1 MSNVENEQ
9 KEPKRCLSKYFQQT
23 NKDEFD
29 SKHKEHHLRKREGKT
44 DRIFGKEEVSP
55 RLSEKGPVLCSDSND
70 LTKVGRGEDGISS
83 KQDFV
88 IDIEQ
93 KLEFADY
100 DRSSLELAQFLLGK
114 ILCRIDN
121 GKLLCGEIVETEAY
135 TGINDKA
142 CHAFGGKRTKR
153 TEPMYMPAGT
163 SYVYSIYGMYYCL
176 NISSADEGGCALIRS
191 LEPKQGIVVLLF
203 L

>member
-1 MSNVENEQ
+1 MSNVENEH
-9 KEPKRCLSKYFQQT
+9 KESERYLSKYFHQI
-23 NKDEFD
+23 NKHEFG
-29 SKHKEHHLRKREGKT
+29 SKHKERHLSKREGEINK
-44 DRIFGKEEVSP
+44 IFGKEEVCPS
-55 RLSEKGPVLCSDSND
+55 LSKKEPVLSSDSND
-70 LTKVGRGEDGISS
+70 VGSNNDRISS

-88 IDIEQ
+88 IDSKQ
-93 KLEFADY
+93 KLKFADY
-100 DRSSLELAQFLLGK
+100 DRSSLELAPFLLGK

-153 TEPMYMPAGT
+153 TEPVYMPAGT

-191 LEPKQGIVVLLF
+191 LEPKEGLVVLLF

>member
-1 MSNVENEQ
+1 MCPS
-9 KEPKRCLSKYFQQT
+9 LSK
-23 NKDEFD
+23 
-29 SKHKEHHLRKREGKT
+29 RE
-44 DRIFGKEEVSP
+44 
-55 RLSEKGPVLCSDSND
+55 PVLSRNSSDT
-70 LTKVGRGEDGISS
+70 TKVGSNKDRISS

-88 IDIEQ
+88 IDTKQ
-93 KLEFADY
+93 KLKFADY
-100 DRSSLELAQFLLGK
+100 DRSSLELAPFLLGK
-114 ILCRIDN
+114 ILCRIDS

-153 TEPMYMPAGT
+153 TEPVYMPAGT

-191 LEPKQGIVVLLF
+191 LEPKEGIVVLLF

>member
-1 MSNVENEQ
+1 MSNVENEH
-9 KEPKRCLSKYFQQT
+9 KESKRYLSKYFQQI
-23 NKDEFD
+23 NKDEFVI
-29 SKHKEHHLRKREGKT
+29 KHKKRHLRKRKGKT
-44 DRIFGKEEVSP
+44 DKIFAKEQVSP
-55 RLSEKGPVLCSDSND
+55 SLPEKEPVLGSDSNGT
-70 LTKVGRGEDGISS
+70 TKVGNNEDRTSS

-88 IDIEQ
+88 IDTEQ
-93 KLEFADY
+93 KLKFADY
-100 DRSSLELAQFLLGK
+100 DKSSLELAQFLLGK

-191 LEPKQGIVVLLF
+191 LEPRQGIVVLLF